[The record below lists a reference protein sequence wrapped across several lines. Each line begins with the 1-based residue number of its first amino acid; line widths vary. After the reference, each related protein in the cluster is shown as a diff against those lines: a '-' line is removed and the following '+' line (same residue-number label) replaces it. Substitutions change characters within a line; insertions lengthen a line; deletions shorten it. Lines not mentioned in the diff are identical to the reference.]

1 MPPIGKELYI
11 SVDPGQ
17 TVGVA
22 TWDVDGH
29 LIHKSK
35 MPSPTFDTFLEALTR
50 PEYPNKVIK
59 FIIEEYRVYGS
70 KSTAHIGSKLPTVQC
85 IGKVKMIARLLGV
98 PVVEQ
103 PATKLRV
110 AAKWAGVK
118 IPGGHIPDEISA
130 YLHGYYYLHKA
141 GLIPARVLETEYEG

>member
-1 MPPIGKELYI
+1 MKIYI

-22 TWDVDGH
+22 TWHEDGSF
-29 LIHKSK
+29 IHKSK
-35 MPSPTFDTFLEALTR
+35 MQEPVFEVFLQGLLA
-50 PEYPNKVIK
+50 PGYPNEVIK

-70 KSTAHIGSKLPTVQC
+70 KSTAHIGSKIPTAQC
-85 IGKVKMIARLLGV
+85 IGKVKMVASMLNV
-98 PVVEQ
+98 PVIEQ

-118 IPGGHIPDEISA
+118 VPGGHIPDDISA

-141 GLIPARVLETEYEG
+141 GLIPARVLEFE